1 MKKLIEISGMTK
13 LFPLGGGKAIT
24 ALNHV
29 SFDIFEG
36 ETFGLI
42 GESGSGKSTAGRCIL
57 NLIPLTSGTLVY
69 KGVEYSR
76 LNHKT
81 KKMIRSEM
89 QMVFQDPY
97 YSLNP
102 RRSVWDT
109 VEGTLLCRGGSKRTV
124 CREMT
129 EAAQKQVQ
137 LKEEDF
143 GKYAHQLSAGQQQRV
158 GIARAMAA
166 NPKFVVL
173 DEPTSS
179 LDVSVRAEIIDLL
192 RHLQEKLG
200 STYLFISHDL
210 STVEHLCHRVA
221 ILYLGSIVEYG
232 TVEQVFHRHLHPYSK
247 ALMASVMPADPDA
260 KKNEYALS
268 GEIPSAIDM
277 PPGCHLAGRCPEAE
291 RRCFEECPPMIEAE
305 PGHLVKC
312 HHVKPCAQ
320 ACAATGELALV

>member
-1 MKKLIEISGMTK
+1 MNTLIEISGMTK
-13 LFPLGGGKAIT
+13 LFPIGGNRTIT

-29 SFDIFEG
+29 SFNINEG

-42 GESGSGKSTAGRCIL
+42 GESGSGKSTAGRCLL
-57 NLIPLTSGTLVY
+57 NLIPLTSGALTY
-69 KGVEYSR
+69 RGVEYS
-76 LNHKT
+76 KPT
-81 KKMIRSEM
+81 KDTAKQIRRDM

-102 RRSVWDT
+102 RRNVWDT
-109 VEGTLLCRGGSKRTV
+109 VMGTLVCRGDIARTT
-124 CREMT
+124 CEEMT
-129 EAAQKQVQ
+129 RAALGWVH

-179 LDVSVRAEIIDLL
+179 LCVSVRAEIIDLL
-192 RHLQEKLG
+192 RGLQEKLG

-247 ALMASVMPADPDA
+247 ALLASVMLADPDA
-260 KKNEYALS
+260 PKNTYALT
-268 GEIPSAIDM
+268 GEIPSAINL
-277 PPGCHLAGRCPEAE
+277 PKGCHLAKRCPEAE
-291 RRCFEECPPMIEAE
+291 PRCFEEDPPMIEAE

-312 HHVKPCAQ
+312 FHVKRCAE
-320 ACAATGELALV
+320 ACSNLS

>member
-1 MKKLIEISGMTK
+1 MNKLIEVAGMTK
-13 LFPLGGGKAIT
+13 LFPIGAKRHIT

-29 SFDIFEG
+29 SFDIMEG

-57 NLIPLTSGTLVY
+57 NLIPLTAGTLVY
-69 KGVEYSR
+69 KGMEYSR
-76 LNHKT
+76 LT
-81 KKMIRSEM
+81 REKKWIIRGDM

-102 RRSVWDT
+102 RRTVWDT
-109 VEGTLLCRGGSKRTV
+109 VEGTLICRNGMSPARRRDMV
-124 CREMT
+124 RE
-129 EAAQKQVQ
+129 ALAQVQ
-137 LKEEDF
+137 LKEEDY
-143 GKYAHQLSAGQQQRV
+143 GKYAHQLSAGQQQRL

-166 NPKFVVL
+166 KPKFVVL

-192 RHLQEKLG
+192 RKLQAELG

-221 ILYLGSIVEYG
+221 ILYLGSIVECG
-232 TVEQVFHRHLHPYSK
+232 TVDQVFRRHLHPYSR
-247 ALMASVMPADPDA
+247 ALLASVMPADPDA
-260 KKNEYALS
+260 PKNEYVLS
-268 GEIPSAIDM
+268 GEIPSAIDL
-277 PPGCHLAGRCPEAE
+277 PKGCHLAKRCPEVEA
-291 RRCFEECPPMIEAE
+291 RCLEEDPPMVEAE

-312 HHVKPCAQ
+312 YHAKRCGE
-320 ACAATGELALV
+320 ACAAHTN